1 MTHVIRDDSYPPS
14 CGKYSRKSSDCRTG
28 RASYRPVGGYLR
40 IRSNFQKAHDR
51 IGRGFFFTLEK
62 FKMNKTTDT
71 PRNKQTETKG
81 KLGDSMLGSEIL
93 VKALEKEGVDTIF
106 AYPGGASMELHQALT
121 HSKQIRTILPRH
133 EQGGSF
139 AAEGYARAT
148 GKVGVCMATSGP
160 GATNLVTGIADAYM
174 DSIPL
179 VTVTGQVPQ
188 AMIGKGGFQETD
200 FYGMTLPVVKHS
212 FLVTDVTEIPTII
225 RQAFKIANSGR
236 PGPVVVDIPKN
247 IQQTRAQAFFPDD
260 VNIEGFDPESKKIS
274 DLELNEIIGLIEK
287 SKRPLLYVGGGIISA
302 DASDALRKFVDATGI
317 PVTTTIMGLGAFPE
331 THKLSLRWLGMH
343 GSAYANWAVSGEFE
357 KDKEGNSVKVTDGS
371 DLLLALGVRFDD
383 RVTGKVEKFCE
394 NGTIVHIDIDPSEI
408 NKNRTVTLPIISDV
422 KYALERLAEMV
433 SERPLQTKFDSW
445 QNQVRDWKEKAP
457 FGYHVTEEVMKS
469 QHMKDH
475 LSGSANEVILPQMV
489 IDELY
494 KLTEG
499 DAILTT
505 GVGQHQMWSCQYFL
519 SENPRQV
526 LTSAGLGAMGFGYPA
541 ALGAKVARPDKQ
553 VIDIDGDGSFLMN
566 VQELA
571 TAKIEKIAAKAI
583 ILNNQHLGMVVQW
596 EDRFYA
602 GNRGHTY
609 LGNPDD
615 MKQIYPDYVEMIKG
629 FGLPVERV
637 MFKRDLKAAIQ
648 RMLDSDEAYVL
659 DVVVPYTEHVLPFIP
674 AGHTVADMIWKE

>member
-1 MTHVIRDDSYPPS
+1 
-14 CGKYSRKSSDCRTG
+14 
-28 RASYRPVGGYLR
+28 
-40 IRSNFQKAHDR
+40 
-51 IGRGFFFTLEK
+51 
-62 FKMNKTTDT
+62 MNKTTDK
-71 PRNKQTETKG
+71 PKDMQTETKG
-81 KLGDSMLGSEIL
+81 KLGASMLGCEIL
-93 VKALEKEGVDTIF
+93 VKALEEEGVDTIF
-106 AYPGGASMELHQALT
+106 AYPGGASMEFHQALT
-121 HSKQIRTILPRH
+121 HSEQIRTILPRH

-179 VTVTGQVPQ
+179 VAVTGQVPQ

-212 FLVTDVTEIPTII
+212 FLVTDVNDIPTVVK
-225 RQAFKIANSGR
+225 QSFKIASSGR
-236 PGPVVVDIPKN
+236 PGPVVIDIPKN
-247 IQQTRAQAFFPDD
+247 IQQTRAQALFPDE

-302 DASDALRKFVDATGI
+302 DASAALRKLVDATGI
-317 PVTTTIMGLGAFPE
+317 PITTTIMGLGAFPE
-331 THKLSLRWLGMH
+331 THELSLRWLGMH
-343 GSAYANWAVSGEFE
+343 GSAAANWAVSGEFE
-357 KDKEGNSVKVTDGS
+357 KDKAGQPIKVTDGA

-394 NGTIVHIDIDPSEI
+394 HGTIVHIDIDPSEI
-408 NKNRTVTLPIISDV
+408 NKNRKVTLPIVSDV
-422 KYALERLAEMV
+422 KYALERLAKMV
-433 SERPLQTKFDSW
+433 NERPLQTKFDSW
-445 QNQVRDWKEKAP
+445 QKQVGAWKEKAP
-457 FGYHVTEEVMKS
+457 FGYNVTEEVMKS

-475 LSGSANEVILPQMV
+475 LAGSENEVILPQMV
-489 IDELY
+489 IEELY
-494 KLTEG
+494 KLTGG

-615 MKQIYPDYVEMIKG
+615 MKQIYPDYVEMVKG

-637 MFKRDLKAAIQ
+637 MFKRDLKSALQ
-648 RMLDSDEAYVL
+648 RMLDSDEAYIL

-674 AGHTVADMIWKE
+674 AGQTVAEMIWKE